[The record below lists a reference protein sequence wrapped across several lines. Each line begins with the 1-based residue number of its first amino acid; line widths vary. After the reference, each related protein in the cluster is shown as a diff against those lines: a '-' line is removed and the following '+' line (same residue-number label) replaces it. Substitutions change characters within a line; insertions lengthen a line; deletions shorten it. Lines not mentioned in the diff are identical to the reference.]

1 MQPIASNPPIASVY
15 RCEHG
20 GIHLICQN
28 INIGLHPDEFFTLNR
43 EVQQAMNLIEAGIW
57 SCSYLSLNWH
67 TTVLCLSASILPPLA
82 EVMQEA
88 AEAIEL
94 EGIRVTPKNGVS
106 SAQSKCKG
114 FSCVPPAPAG
124 AQHGRPSQLK
134 GDNMTTTAP
143 AVRGDFKQLW
153 NTFRR
158 DNPKVR
164 IRDAAEQLGV
174 SEAELVATS
183 CGEDAI
189 RLQAEWPQFIQRL
202 ESLGPV
208 MALTR
213 NAHAVHEKHGVFR
226 NVHIHGQMGL
236 VLDEGIDLRLFLNHW
251 RLGFAVEQEG
261 RKTTLRGFQ
270 FFNQHGTAVHKVYLT
285 ADSDQTAYQQLI
297 DECASDDQ
305 SPVQC
310 VCPTIPAVPDK
321 ADDAID
327 VAGLEAAWN
336 ALEDTHDFHRLLAEF
351 QVGRVQ
357 ALRLV
362 NDSLACRVDSSSLN
376 EVLHIAAQDQIAIM
390 VFVASPG
397 VIQIHSGPDPHRQID
412 RPLAQHPR

>member
-1 MQPIASNPPIASVY
+1 
-15 RCEHG
+15 
-20 GIHLICQN
+20 
-28 INIGLHPDEFFTLNR
+28 
-43 EVQQAMNLIEAGIW
+43 
-57 SCSYLSLNWH
+57 
-67 TTVLCLSASILPPLA
+67 
-82 EVMQEA
+82 
-88 AEAIEL
+88 
-94 EGIRVTPKNGVS
+94 
-106 SAQSKCKG
+106 
-114 FSCVPPAPAG
+114 
-124 AQHGRPSQLK
+124 
-134 GDNMTTTAP
+134 MTTTAP
-143 AVRGDFKQLW
+143 DVRGDFKQLW

-183 CGEDAI
+183 CGEGAI
-189 RLQAEWPQFIQRL
+189 RLQAEWSEFIQHL

-236 VLDEGIDLRLFLNHW
+236 VLDEGIDLRLFMNHW

-261 RKTTLRGFQ
+261 RKTVLRGFQ

-285 ADSDQTAYQQLI
+285 AESNHTAYQQLI
-297 DECASDDQ
+297 DEFTSDDQ

-310 VCPTIPAVPDK
+310 VCPTIPVVPDK
-321 ADDAID
+321 VDDAID

-362 NDSLACRVDSSSLN
+362 DDSLACRVDSSSLN
-376 EVLHIAAQDQIAIM
+376 EVLHIAARDQIAIM

-397 VIQIHSGPDPHRQID
+397 VIQIHSGLIHTVKSTGPWLNILDDDFNLHVREDHLDSAWVVQKPTRDGAVFSLELYDSKGETIALLFARRKQGQATVAAWNAA
-412 RPLAQHPR
+412 LATLKRERSI

>member
-1 MQPIASNPPIASVY
+1 
-15 RCEHG
+15 
-20 GIHLICQN
+20 
-28 INIGLHPDEFFTLNR
+28 
-43 EVQQAMNLIEAGIW
+43 
-57 SCSYLSLNWH
+57 
-67 TTVLCLSASILPPLA
+67 
-82 EVMQEA
+82 
-88 AEAIEL
+88 
-94 EGIRVTPKNGVS
+94 
-106 SAQSKCKG
+106 
-114 FSCVPPAPAG
+114 
-124 AQHGRPSQLK
+124 
-134 GDNMTTTAP
+134 MTTTAP
-143 AVRGDFKQLW
+143 DVRGDFKQLW

-183 CGEDAI
+183 CGENAI
-189 RLQAEWPQFIQRL
+189 RLQAEWPQFIERL

-213 NAHAVHEKHGVFR
+213 NAHAVHEKYGVFR

-251 RLGFAVEQEG
+251 HLGFAVEQEG
-261 RKTTLRGFQ
+261 RKAALRGFQ
-270 FFNQHGTAVHKVYLT
+270 FFNRHGTAVHKVYLT
-285 ADSDQTAYQQLI
+285 AESDHTAYQHLI
-297 DECASDDQ
+297 DEFASDDQ
-305 SPVQC
+305 APVQC

-327 VAGLEAAWN
+327 VAGLETAWN

-362 NDSLACRVDSSSLN
+362 NDSLACRMDSSSLN
-376 EVLHIAAQDQIAIM
+376 EVLHIAARDQIAIM

-397 VIQIHSGPDPHRQID
+397 VIQIHSGLIHTVKSAGPWLNVLDDDFNLHVRED
-412 RPLAQHPR
+412 RLDSAWVVQKPTRDGAVLSLELYDSEGETIALLFARRKQGQATVAAWNAALASLKRV